1 MKTIHYLLLALSSAA
16 ASGPAWAAITIDGT
30 RDAAYGPALAVQTI
44 RTGFGNAINPTGLG
58 GGGELDAAY
67 ALVEGGRLYVMVTGN
82 IENNFNKLG
91 LFIDAKPGGENTLSD
106 TPGYDYEH
114 ISRNFGG
121 LTFDDGFNADYHL
134 YARWGSL
141 TGNNFTVDIVDRN
154 GGGDATVKGNGGSA
168 GTGVGTGIQAG
179 VVNPSDPG
187 LGSTGVGEVRNL
199 TPFLTNPLAF
209 AFNNTNTAGVLGS
222 GSGTTANQADAL
234 AVNTGFEF
242 SIDLADL
249 GNPQPGDV
257 IKILAVYG
265 NGDNNFLSNQT
276 LGGLPAGTGN
286 LGGNGTGGFTGN
298 LAGINFNNFPGDQFF
313 SVTVA
318 GVLGDLDHDG
328 FVGIADLNIVLGDWN
343 NNAPSNDPR
352 ADPSGDGFVGIEDL
366 NTVLGNWNAGTPP
379 AAAPVPEPAACSLF
393 AAAGLGLLQRRAR
406 KRC

>member
-1 MKTIHYLLLALSSAA
+1 MKTIYYLLLGLSSAA

-44 RTGFGNAINPTGLG
+44 RTGFGNATNPTGLG

-67 ALVEGGRLYVMVTGN
+67 AVVEGGRLYVMVAGN

-106 TPGYDYEH
+106 TPEYDYEH

-121 LTFDDGFNADYHL
+121 LTFDAGFNADYHL

-168 GTGVGTGIQAG
+168 GTGVGTGIQSG

-298 LAGINFNNFPGDQFF
+298 LAGINFNNFPGEQFF
-313 SVTVA
+313 SITVA
-318 GVLGDLDHDG
+318 GVQGDLDHDG

-343 NNAPSNDPR
+343 NNAPVNDPR

-379 AAAPVPEPAACSLF
+379 ATAPVPEPAAFTLF

-406 KRC
+406 KRR